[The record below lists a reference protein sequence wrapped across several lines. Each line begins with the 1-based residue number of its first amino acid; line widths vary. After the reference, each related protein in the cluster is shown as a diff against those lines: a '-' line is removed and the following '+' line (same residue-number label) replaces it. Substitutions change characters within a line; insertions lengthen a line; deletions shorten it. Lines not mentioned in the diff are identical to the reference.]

1 MTERTLSPS
10 ALALIDLA
18 LDEDTGRGDVTT
30 RLTVPAGAIGAGR
43 VISKADVVVSGLA
56 VFEAV
61 MRRVDARVQVSRRV
75 SDGDAVERNAVILTT
90 DGPLASQL
98 VAERTALNFLQRL
111 SGVATLTR
119 RFVAALPPGAKAVIA
134 DTRKTTP
141 GMRGLEKLAVLHG
154 GGRNHRA
161 DLAGGVLIKENH
173 IAAAGSIVA
182 AIARCRE
189 GAPHSLRVEVEV
201 QGEDELRRAI
211 DAGADAVLLDNMD
224 PDGIRR
230 CAEIAAGRVVLEA
243 SGGVTLETVA
253 HIAAAGVDV
262 ISVGALTHSAP
273 AADLSF
279 LLEGA

>member
-1 MTERTLSPS
+1 MDQTLSPS
-10 ALALIDLA
+10 ALKLIDLA
-18 LDEDTGRGDVTT
+18 LDEDAGRGDVTT
-30 RLTVPAGAIGAGR
+30 RLTVPADAIGEGR
-43 VISKADVVVSGLA
+43 VIAKAEVVISGLA
-56 VFEAV
+56 AFEAV
-61 MRRVDARVQVSRRV
+61 MRRVDARIVVARRV
-75 SDGDAVERNAVILTT
+75 SDGDAVERNTSILTAE
-90 DGPLASQL
+90 GPLASL
-98 VAERTALNFLQRL
+98 LLAERTALNFLQRL

-119 RFVAALPPGAKAVIA
+119 RFVAALPPGSKAVIS

-201 QGEDELRRAI
+201 RSEDDLRRAI

-224 PDGIRR
+224 PERIRR
-230 CAEIAAGRVVLEA
+230 CAEIAGGRVVLEA

-253 HIAAAGVDV
+253 AIAAAGVDV

>member
-1 MTERTLSPS
+1 MDQTLSP
-10 ALALIDLA
+10 AVHRLIDLA

-30 RLTVPAGAIGAGR
+30 RLTVPADAAGAGR
-43 VISKADVVVSGLA
+43 VIAKANAVISGLA
-56 VFEAV
+56 VFAAV
-61 MRRVDARVQVSRRV
+61 MRRVDARIAVTPRV
-75 SDGDAVERNAVILTT
+75 SDGDAAERNAVILTAE
-90 DGPLASQL
+90 GPLAALL
-98 VAERTALNFLQRL
+98 VGERTALNFLQRL

-154 GGRNHRA
+154 GGRNHRL

-173 IAAAGSIVA
+173 VAAAGSLVA

-189 GAPHSLRVEVEV
+189 GSPHTLRVEVEV
-201 QGEDELRRAI
+201 RDEGDLRRAI

-224 PDGIRR
+224 PERIRR
-230 CAEIAAGRVVLEA
+230 CVETAAGRVVLEA
-243 SGGVTLETVA
+243 SGGVTPETVGA
-253 HIAAAGVDV
+253 IAAAGVDV